1 MPSDTGNWHHATAIV
16 LVLSPPGLLL
26 IATWLRLRNIPFTET
41 IEFLERWLVFL
52 AGIND
57 PKLKPVT
64 SGRDKNG
71 TKNLL
76 TEIGSRIER
85 EQRLGHDSR
94 ARVEQLLHEI
104 RTIQEKT
111 REISGLAIQLAYKS
125 FAALAFCSILP
136 GFLTQL
142 GRTNSA
148 TEKVI
153 GYPLLMVTASMLATV
168 GLVPFIQSTRK
179 ALLLIDFRET
189 RVKTGWL
196 NWLSDGYPPHS
207 PVETGSKIESRE
219 CNRTEMKRLATS
231 VRIGVD
237 PEPAKIRAMERHRSA
252 LKQDIGDIVHQI
264 EKNLTIFEMA
274 SLLPASTLVI
284 LSGI

>member
-1 MPSDTGNWHHATAIV
+1 MKP
-16 LVLSPPGLLL
+16 
-26 IATWLRLRNIPFTET
+26 
-41 IEFLERWLVFL
+41 
-52 AGIND
+52 GIND
-57 PKLKPVT
+57 
-64 SGRDKNG
+64 RDKSAI
-71 TKNLL
+71 KNLL
-76 TEIGSRIER
+76 TEIGNRIER

-111 REISGLAIQLAYKS
+111 REISGLAIQIAYKS
-125 FAALAFCSILP
+125 FAALTFCSILP

-142 GRTNSA
+142 GRMNSA
-148 TEKVI
+148 NERVV
-153 GYPLLMVTASMLATV
+153 GSPLLMVTASMLATV
-168 GLVPFIQSTRK
+168 GLVPFIQRTRK
-179 ALLLIDFRET
+179 ALLLIDFTDT

-196 NWLSDGYPPHS
+196 NWLSDGCPPHS
-207 PVETGSKIESRE
+207 PIETGSKIESRK
-219 CNRTEMKRLATS
+219 CNQTEMKRLVTS

-252 LKQDIGDIVHQI
+252 LKQDLGDIVHQL
-264 EKNLTIFEMA
+264 EKNLTIFEMT